1 MGSISMTALNPQ
13 IEKWKVT
20 LGMLKWGELNIIIIM
35 VKNRDVQIK
44 VMKMDKGEITKP
56 KT

>member
-1 MGSISMTALNPQ
+1 M
-13 IEKWKVT
+13 
-20 LGMLKWGELNIIIIM
+20 KWGELNIIIIM

>member
-20 LGMLKWGELNIIIIM
+20 LGMLKWGELIG
-35 VKNRDVQIK
+35 DVYYTTK
-44 VMKMDKGEITKP
+44 VQKSLGPFLVT
-56 KT
+56 THFV

>member
-1 MGSISMTALNPQ
+1 MVEYIKKCKNP
-13 IEKWKVT
+13 KKT
-20 LGMLKWGELNIIIIM
+20 MLKWGELNIIIIM

>member
-1 MGSISMTALNPQ
+1 MTALNPQ
-13 IEKWKVT
+13 IESNFRNDET
-20 LGMLKWGELNIIIIM
+20 GRIIIM